1 MSHPFRY
8 KKLGYLALNVTD
20 VERTHRFA
28 VDVVGLD
35 AAGTGPG
42 GECYYRVGSTTQ
54 DHHSVILYPAQT
66 AGYRRAGW
74 QLETPEELDRA
85 FAHFQ
90 KLEWKPRWVEDAAE
104 RGPGLELARA
114 FRVREPVTGCL
125 FEYYDRMQQV
135 STPFSARLAKIERL
149 GHFGIGHPD
158 VPGAARHYEQNLGF
172 IVSDY
177 VDRYAALMRV
187 FPSPLH
193 HSMGLAMAPQP
204 QFNHMNFMVTDIDDI
219 GRALW
224 RLRKA
229 EVPIVFGPGRHPTS
243 DSIFIYFLDPDGLT
257 WEYSFGMELFPE
269 TGARPARIMSAAP
282 QDFDLWGALP
292 EPRFGKAGGI
302 DLNS

>member
-1 MSHPFRY
+1 MSFPFRY

-20 VERTHRFA
+20 IERTHAFA

-35 AAGTGPG
+35 AAGSGDA
-42 GECYYRVGSTTQ
+42 GERYYRVGSTTQ
-54 DHHSVILYPAQT
+54 DRYSVVLYPAQQ
-66 AGYRRAGW
+66 AGFKRAGW
-74 QLETPEELDRA
+74 QVETAEDLDRA
-85 FAHFQ
+85 YEHF
-90 KLEWKPRWVEDAAE
+90 KSLNFSPAWIEDPAE
-104 RGPGLELARA
+104 RGPGRELSRV
-114 FRVREPVTGCL
+114 FRVREPATGCL

-135 STPFSARLAKIERL
+135 SMPYSARLAKIERL

-158 VPGAARHYEQNLGF
+158 VLGAARRFEADMGF
-172 IVSDY
+172 LVSDY

-224 RLRKA
+224 RLRKHD
-229 EVPIVFGPGRHPTS
+229 VPIVFGPGRHPTS
-243 DSIFIYFLDPDGLT
+243 DSIFIYFLDPDGMT

-269 TGARPARIMSAAP
+269 SGAREARIMSAAP

-292 EPRFGKAGGI
+292 EAQFGKAGNI
-302 DLNS
+302 ELD